1 MKAIILCGGM
11 GTRLR
16 EHSETRPKPMVDV
29 GGRPIVWHIMKS
41 YARYGI
47 TDFVLALGYKGD
59 VIRDY
64 FLQYEARARDVTVTL
79 GAGGGIEYH
88 SAHDEV
94 GWRVTLV
101 NTGEKAQTG
110 ARTLR
115 AARHIPP
122 GETFALTYG
131 DGVADVDLRAVLAF
145 HRSHGGL
152 ATITGVRPP
161 GRFGEL
167 RSVEGIV
174 TRFAEKPQVTEG
186 LINGGFF
193 FFEPSFLDY
202 LRDEDDCIL
211 EAEALE
217 SAVRDRHVHVW
228 EHHGFWQ
235 CMDTP
240 RDWEMLERLW
250 NSGQAPWKSWE

>member
-16 EHSETRPKPMVDV
+16 EHSETRPKPMVEV
-29 GGRPIVWHIMKS
+29 GGRPILWHIMKI
-41 YARYGI
+41 YASHGI

-64 FLQYEARARDVTVTL
+64 FLQYELKARDVTVTL
-79 GAGGGIEYH
+79 GAAGSIEIH
-88 SAHDEV
+88 TDHQEA
-94 GWRVTLV
+94 GWRVTLAE
-101 NTGEKAQTG
+101 TGERSQTG
-110 ARTLR
+110 SR
-115 AARHIPP
+115 AFQASRYVP

-131 DGVADVDLRAVLAF
+131 DGVSDVNLTEALKF

-167 RSVEGIV
+167 RSREGVV
-174 TRFAEKPQVTEG
+174 TAFAEKPQVTEG
-186 LINGGFF
+186 VINGGFF
-193 FFEPSFLDY
+193 FFEPGFLKY
-202 LRDEDDCIL
+202 LRADASCV
-211 EAEALE
+211 LE
-217 SAVRDRHVHVW
+217 SDAIEAAVADGQVHVY
-228 EHHGFWQ
+228 EHEGFWQ

-240 RDWEMLERLW
+240 RDWETLERQW
-250 NSGQAPWKSWE
+250 TSGHAPWKTW